1 MNNFFKIIDDVQS
14 TLIAEPFIN
23 KVTYGGIDDVDLK
36 KITIFPLAHM
46 IFESMDIQTRRIGI
60 NVSILLM
67 DIIDFSKNT
76 VSDDIRGNNNEL
88 DVLNNMLNIAA
99 RLQAMIARTDSLNKD
114 YELEGSFS
122 AEPFVERFENNL
134 GGISIDFTINMKND
148 MTKC

>member
-46 IFESMDIQTRRIGI
+46 IIESMDIQTRRIGI

>member
-46 IFESMDIQTRRIGI
+46 IIESMDIQTRRIGI

-67 DIIDFSKNT
+67 VIIDFSKNT

>member
-1 MNNFFKIIDDVQS
+1 
-14 TLIAEPFIN
+14 
-23 KVTYGGIDDVDLK
+23 
-36 KITIFPLAHM
+36 
-46 IFESMDIQTRRIGI
+46 
-60 NVSILLM
+60 
-67 DIIDFSKNT
+67 
-76 VSDDIRGNNNEL
+76 
-88 DVLNNMLNIAA
+88 MLNIAA

>member
-23 KVTYGGIDDVDLK
+23 KVTYGGIDDVDPK

-46 IFESMDIQTRRIGI
+46 IIESMDIQTRRIGI

>member
-46 IFESMDIQTRRIGI
+46 IIESMDIQTRRIGI

-76 VSDDIRGNNNEL
+76 V
-88 DVLNNMLNIAA
+88 
-99 RLQAMIARTDSLNKD
+99 
-114 YELEGSFS
+114 
-122 AEPFVERFENNL
+122 
-134 GGISIDFTINMKND
+134 
-148 MTKC
+148 